1 MEHGPLSLYK
11 RIEQEGIGNSQL
23 PHSYQATF
31 NMQFSVGIALLAF
44 SLSQVNAGLFS
55 KKPTASPINTI
66 GGPSLST
73 AFVPEHL
80 PNIRFDQGNT
90 MSGPGQEIGIMRETI
105 YSNPCYHIETKLK
118 YVTDKNDKTKV
129 IIAVEKKDKQNRDL
143 EKCNP
148 NSFPFKHL
156 VGNVE
161 VKVAGDDDVLFS
173 LPLNVDVSQSNK
185 VYVSEKALKKSLFK
199 YNIIVATVDV
209 FDPAA
214 SAFRIPASYKLAQMP
229 SSPAVPFNPSEKK
242 GSDVVFKFPEEFGTP
257 KVYAHHSVVDSVEYF
272 STLANWEKEH
282 DNSNTLTI
290 VDFQASTIKAMLEYI
305 YTKSISKHTPK
316 DWAELIQA
324 ADFYGLPELQA
335 YALSKMLSTSVEK
348 NEKLW
353 KDATFDDESP
363 FKALAKLMGNTLP
376 TKFTRSEKNAEEYD
390 IYRNE

>member
-1 MEHGPLSLYK
+1 
-11 RIEQEGIGNSQL
+11 
-23 PHSYQATF
+23 
-31 NMQFSVGIALLAF
+31 MQFAVGIALLAC

-55 KKPTASPINTI
+55 SKKPTALPITTV
-66 GGPSLST
+66 GGPVLSQ
-73 AFVPEHL
+73 AFLPEHI
-80 PNIRFDQGNT
+80 PTIRFQEGNVINGGGSEVRV
-90 MSGPGQEIGIMRETI
+90 MHQNI
-105 YSNPCYHIETKLK
+105 YKHPCYDIDMQFK

-129 IIAVEKKDKQNRDL
+129 TISVEKKDTQSRDA

-148 NSFPFKHL
+148 NSFPFTTF

-161 VKVAGDDDVLFS
+161 FKVAGEEDVLFN

-185 VYVSEKALKKSLFK
+185 VYVYEKALKKPLFR
-199 YNIIVATVDV
+199 YNVILASADV

-335 YALSKMLSTSVEK
+335 YALSKMLSISVEK

-353 KDATFDDESP
+353 KDTSFDEQSP
-363 FKALAKLMGNTLP
+363 FKALATAIGSGLPAKFIKNVKNTED
-376 TKFTRSEKNAEEYD
+376 FQ